1 MLSSCVV
8 LEDRSS
14 LHEAYHTLSSR
25 LVHDLC
31 GLIYRP
37 GSYSLL
43 IFHSCPVTLDGG
55 FGSGQFKSCS
65 MNTSC
70 FFGLYWA

>member
-1 MLSSCVV
+1 MTCVADSC
-8 LEDRSS
+8 
-14 LHEAYHTLSSR
+14 
-25 LVHDLC
+25 
-31 GLIYRP
+31 P

-55 FGSGQFKSCS
+55 FGSGQLESCS